1 MANLREAFEYASKN
15 PNSEF
20 ANNLKQLAASGSLNM
35 EAKKYGLD
43 LSPFQQQVEPKKKE
57 GVLSMQPVKDVITQ
71 TANENNRLSQEYK
84 PVAAGVQQA
93 LNTGAG
99 AINAL
104 AELPGVRA
112 ITRPVGQAFST
123 GIEKLSDMGGEAIL
137 KGAQKIDS
145 ITGLSEATTALG
157 NPNENLDQILSD
169 AQKATT
175 NLATI
180 AGTAAGIQKAPT
192 AVRKLGAATGADIA
206 FDNIADAKNYV
217 KRYSQERAIKSGI
230 SKRMSILEKID
241 SAYSGMRKLDEKSR
255 RFNQEPRRL
264 AAESDYLQGSVDEN
278 GVIRTT
284 QEGGSV
290 ERMRAERI
298 TPVEKTVRQELMK
311 ENKFVGQDEVKFALE
326 SELKKAGVEGA
337 ELKSALDSIQSDLDG
352 LTIRAI
358 DMGAPA
364 GTVPVVLLH
373 DAKIAKSGAIDYTN
387 PSSAKVGKARVKAL
401 KELVENNAD
410 FDVRDVNKELS
421 KQYSLEEYLR
431 ALDGKRVEGGRLG
444 KYAAKGTGALIGG
457 GLGALFGP
465 AGAAAGAY
473 IGAEAGSSIKGKMMK
488 KTFGTDKGLP
498 YRQKVSVKNKIID
511 ESVSNREALK
521 NMEEYMKQVD
531 QQRARN
537 GMISEE
543 YTREQNNN
551 ELFDTITEDLDQS
564 RTYLSIL
571 KDQLSEMTPEKM
583 LYERAKK
590 MKEGQF
596 SDSNFI
602 SKGKNKKVVS
612 DRNKLNEAIAE
623 QGRGGENWDGSADFA
638 NESVQRYADIKE
650 RYDNQKRFV
659 KDLTV
664 RVDKILKDNNI
675 KRSKVNSLPGFVSI
689 GGEIKDVSRMVDRSN
704 PYSGVAALLD
714 NADRKPMY
722 KLADAIAKKEL
733 ITKQMVQEA
742 DSVIEKI
749 NKAAGKQLINP
760 NGTDLSKLKQ
770 ITLLR
775 EADDA
780 LTKSAISQY
789 DKSQAKLGTQ
799 KKDIVEADL
808 VSEAKKY
815 KSAEEF
821 VKAQATPKTAKVW
834 IKSKFSGGGGYA
846 DIPISRKED
855 NITLY
860 QGGIEGDKRQ
870 FWTPNKEY
878 AEQFGS
884 VKEKTGTF
892 YKIDNGNRVTDV
904 YIEAPTKSQLVEIWE
919 KANKK

>member
-43 LSPFQQQVEPKKKE
+43 LSPFQQQIEPKKKE

-145 ITGLSEATTALG
+145 ITGLNEATTALG
-157 NPNENLDQILSD
+157 NPNENLDKVLSD

-175 NLATI
+175 NLSTI
-180 AGTAAGIQKAPT
+180 AGTAAGVQKAPT
-192 AVRKLGAATGADIA
+192 AVRKIGAATGADIA
-206 FDNIADAKNYV
+206 FDNIVDAKNYI
-217 KRYSQERAIKSGI
+217 KRYTQERAVKSGI
-230 SKRMSILEKID
+230 SNRMSTLEKID

-284 QEGGSV
+284 QDGGSV

-298 TPVEKTVRQELMK
+298 APVEKTVRQELTK
-311 ENKFVGQDEVKFALE
+311 ENKFVGQDEVRFALE

-352 LTIRAI
+352 LTIRAV

-364 GTVPVVLLH
+364 GTIPVVLLH

-410 FDVRDVNKELS
+410 FDVRDINKELS

-498 YRQKVSVKNKIID
+498 FTQKVSVKSKIID

-521 NMEEYMKQVD
+521 NMEEYIKQVD
-531 QQRARN
+531 QQRTRN

-543 YTREQNNN
+543 YIREQNNN

-564 RTYLSIL
+564 TTYLSIL
-571 KDQLSEMTPEKM
+571 KDQLSEMVPERM
-583 LYERAKK
+583 LYERAKR

-612 DRNKLNEAIAE
+612 GRNKLNEAIAE
-623 QGRGGENWDGSADFA
+623 QGRGDENWDGSADFA
-638 NESVQRYADIKE
+638 NESVQRYANIKE

-659 KDLTV
+659 KDLTAK
-664 RVDKILKDNNI
+664 VDKLLKDN
-675 KRSKVNSLPGFVSI
+675 KVAKPKGNVMGGFVRI
-689 GGEIKDVSRMVDRSN
+689 GGEVKDVSRMVDKSN
-704 PYSGVAALLD
+704 PYSKAASLLD
-714 NADRKPMY
+714 DTDRAPIDTFLDAVNNKKPIT
-722 KLADAIAKKEL
+722 KDL
-733 ITKQMVQEA
+733 ITKV
-742 DSVIEKI
+742 DSVIELI
-749 NKAAGKQLINP
+749 NNEVGKQLINP
-760 NGTDLSKLKQ
+760 NGTDLSKVKQLSLLKDAD
-770 ITLLR
+770 R
-775 EADDA
+775 E
-780 LTKSAISQY
+780 LTK
-789 DKSQAKLGTQ
+789 
-799 KKDIVEADL
+799 
-808 VSEAKKY
+808 
-815 KSAEEF
+815 
-821 VKAQATPKTAKVW
+821 KA
-834 IKSKFSGGGGYA
+834 IKSS
-846 DIPISRKED
+846 
-855 NITLY
+855 
-860 QGGIEGDKRQ
+860 
-870 FWTPNKEY
+870 
-878 AEQFGS
+878 
-884 VKEKTGTF
+884 
-892 YKIDNGNRVTDV
+892 
-904 YIEAPTKSQLVEIWE
+904 
-919 KANKK
+919 NKKK